1 MFKFKKKQEKDKTK
15 LRGQII
21 ELLSNRII
29 IMGVLLMVLFCLLIY
44 RLFVL
49 QIIQGD
55 EHLANFNYKIK
66 KTIEISGARGNIYDC
81 NGKTLAYNQ
90 LAYTVTLENT
100 DKTSRIARERTN
112 ANGKN
117 GQKVTEN
124 DVKNEVIYKLIK
136 VLETNGDTINYS
148 LPMTVNSKGKL
159 KFTVSGSSLARFKKD
174 IYGITNIDNLSGD
187 EKKKAEKYLNSTPEE
202 VYEYLRSGKNGP
214 QGTGNMFGIADS
226 YSTEDTLKIMS
237 VRYDVFMNRYS
248 QTTPITVATNISD
261 KSIAA
266 ISEHDDEYPGVSIKA
281 DSLRKYNDAK
291 YFSSVLGYTGV
302 VSESELKE
310 LNGNG
315 GKYEA
320 NDVVGKI
327 GIEKTMESTLQG
339 KKGQKDVLVD
349 NLGKVIKTVK
359 TTKASAGNNVYLTID
374 ADLQKYA
381 YNILERRL
389 AGILLAHLTTADTAG
404 SEKRVPIKDVYYAL
418 IDNNIINIS
427 KLSRK
432 KAKTNEKDV
441 YQIYRKKQETVLST
455 LRKDLQ
461 SGTTI
466 RKNLSEEK
474 QDYVSYIYKMLEND
488 GILVASSIDENDQV
502 YLDWKDEKITF
513 RKFLRHA
520 INNEWINISS
530 FNIKSDYYDAD
541 EIYDELINY
550 IVDALKSEE
559 DFDKILYEYMIKNG
573 NLSGKKVCLLLYDQ
587 GVLDKKKDKD
597 YNSLY
602 TGKMSA
608 YNFMYKKI
616 KNIEIT
622 PAQLALDPCSGSVV
636 ITDPDTGEVKAM
648 VSYPSYNNNRLA
660 NGIDSSYYASLNT
673 DLSSP
678 MLNRATQS
686 RTAPGS
692 TFKPISSTAVL
703 EEGVANAST
712 YVKCTG
718 IFDKISPAAKCW
730 IYPNAH
736 GSLNV
741 SGAIA
746 VSCNFFFYQ
755 MGYNL
760 GTVNG
765 TYNSQRGLTKL
776 KKYASM
782 YGFNR
787 KSGVEITEYE
797 PHISDEDAI
806 RSAIGQGTHSYTPSQ
821 ISRYVTSLVN
831 HKNLI
836 DLSLIEKTTDSSGS
850 VITSYKK
857 RTEEKLDI
865 KSSTFDLIKKGMIG
879 VVNGKDS
886 SIKYMYEKQGMK
898 VAGKTGTAQENK
910 KRPNHALFI
919 SYAPYDNPDI
929 TMTVVVPNG
938 YTSANAAEIARD
950 IYKYYFGKASK
961 ARQRKKQQQHYCLQV
976 QMEVMINDVLS
987 QIQVQKDSGSTC

>member
-100 DKTSRIARERTN
+100 DETSRIARERTN

-320 NDVVGKI
+320 NDVVGKT

-886 SIKYMYEKQGMK
+886 SIKYLYEKQGMK

-919 SYAPYDNPDI
+919 SYAPYDNPQI
-929 TMTVVVPNG
+929 AMAVSIPNG
-938 YTSANAAEIARD
+938 YSGSQASELTAKVLNL
-950 IYKYYFGKASK
+950 YFG
-961 ARQRKKQQQHYCLQV
+961 L
-976 QMEVMINDVLS
+976 E
-987 QIQVQKDSGSTC
+987 

>member
-1 MFKFKKKQEKDKTK
+1 MFKFNKKQEKDKTK

-29 IMGVLLMVLFCLLIY
+29 IVGVLLMVLFCLLIY

-100 DKTSRIARERTN
+100 DETSRIARERTN
-112 ANGKN
+112 ANGEN

-320 NDVVGKI
+320 NDVVGKT

-587 GVLDKKKDKD
+587 GVLDKR
-597 YNSLY
+597 
-602 TGKMSA
+602 
-608 YNFMYKKI
+608 KI
-616 KNIEIT
+616 
-622 PAQLALDPCSGSVV
+622 
-636 ITDPDTGEVKAM
+636 
-648 VSYPSYNNNRLA
+648 
-660 NGIDSSYYASLNT
+660 
-673 DLSSP
+673 
-678 MLNRATQS
+678 
-686 RTAPGS
+686 RT
-692 TFKPISSTAVL
+692 IIVCIQ
-703 EEGVANAST
+703 
-712 YVKCTG
+712 VKCL
-718 IFDKISPAAKCW
+718 P
-730 IYPNAH
+730 
-736 GSLNV
+736 
-741 SGAIA
+741 
-746 VSCNFFFYQ
+746 
-755 MGYNL
+755 
-760 GTVNG
+760 
-765 TYNSQRGLTKL
+765 
-776 KKYASM
+776 
-782 YGFNR
+782 
-787 KSGVEITEYE
+787 ITLC
-797 PHISDEDAI
+797 I
-806 RSAIGQGTHSYTPSQ
+806 R
-821 ISRYVTSLVN
+821 R
-831 HKNLI
+831 
-836 DLSLIEKTTDSSGS
+836 
-850 VITSYKK
+850 
-857 RTEEKLDI
+857 
-865 KSSTFDLIKKGMIG
+865 
-879 VVNGKDS
+879 
-886 SIKYMYEKQGMK
+886 
-898 VAGKTGTAQENK
+898 
-910 KRPNHALFI
+910 
-919 SYAPYDNPDI
+919 
-929 TMTVVVPNG
+929 
-938 YTSANAAEIARD
+938 
-950 IYKYYFGKASK
+950 
-961 ARQRKKQQQHYCLQV
+961 
-976 QMEVMINDVLS
+976 
-987 QIQVQKDSGSTC
+987 

>member
-1 MFKFKKKQEKDKTK
+1 MKREVRTLFKLKEKQKTAKGKTK
-15 LRGQII
+15 SLIW
-21 ELLSNRII
+21 ELLSNRIVMLGVFLI
-29 IMGVLLMVLFCLLIY
+29 ILFGLLIY
-44 RLFVL
+44 RLFIL

-81 NGKTLAYNQ
+81 NGKILAYNQ
-90 LAYTVTLENT
+90 LAYTVTLEST
-100 DKTSRIARERTN
+100 DETAKIARERTN

-117 GQKVTEN
+117 GPKVTEN
-124 DVKNEVIYKLIK
+124 DVKNEVIYKLVK
-136 VLETNGDTINYS
+136 TLEENGDTITYS
-148 LPMTVNSKGKL
+148 LPLTVNSKGKL
-159 KFTVSGSSLARFKKD
+159 KFTVSGSALTRFKKD
-174 IYGITNIDNLSGD
+174 IYGITKIDTLSKD

-202 VYEYLRSGKNGP
+202 VYEYLKSGKNGP

-226 YSTEDTLKIMS
+226 YSTKDALKIMS

-248 QTTPITVATNISD
+248 QTTPITVASNISD

-266 ISEHDDEYPGVSIKA
+266 ISEHQEEYPGVAIKA

-291 YFSSVLGYTGV
+291 YFSAIMGYTGV
-302 VSESELKE
+302 ISESELQE
-310 LNGNG
+310 LNDAG
-315 GKYEA
+315 GDYEA
-320 NDVVGKI
+320 NDVVGKT
-327 GIEKTMESTLQG
+327 GIEKTMENTLQG

-389 AGILLAHLTTADTAG
+389 AGILLAHLTTAETAC
-404 SEKRVPIKDVYYAL
+404 SEKMDPIKDVYYEVFD
-418 IDNNIINIS
+418 INIINIS

-432 KAKTNEKDV
+432 NAKKNEREV
-441 YQIYRKKQETVLST
+441 YRIYQKKREKVLNT
-455 LRKDLQ
+455 LQKDLE
-461 SGTTI
+461 SGKTI

-474 QDYVSYIYKMLEND
+474 QDYVNYIYRMLEND
-488 GILVASSIDENDQV
+488 DILVSTAIDENDQV

-513 RKFLRHA
+513 RKFLRYA
-520 INNEWINISS
+520 INNEWIDISS

-541 EIYDELINY
+541 QIYNELINY
-550 IVDALKSEE
+550 IIDALKSEE

-573 NLSGKKVCLLLYDQ
+573 TLSGRRVCLLLYDQ

-597 YNSLY
+597 YNDLY

-622 PAQLALDPCSGSVV
+622 PAQLALDPCSGSVI
-636 ITDPDTGEVKAM
+636 ITDPDTGEVRAM
-648 VSYPSYNNNRLA
+648 VSYPSYDNNRLA
-660 NGIDSSYYASLNT
+660 NGIDSEYYASLNT

-692 TFKPISSTAVL
+692 TFKPISSTAIL
-703 EEGVANAST
+703 EEGVADSST

-718 IFDKISPAAKCW
+718 IFDKVSPAAKCW

-746 VSCNFFFYQ
+746 VSCNYFFYQ

-776 KKYASM
+776 KKYAAM
-782 YGFNR
+782 YGLNR

-797 PHISDEDAI
+797 PHISDEDAV

-836 DLSLIEKTTDSSGS
+836 NLSLLEKTTSASGK
-850 VITSYKK
+850 ILTSYEK
-857 RTEEKLDI
+857 RTEEKLKI
-865 KSSTFDLIKKGMIG
+865 KSTTFDLIKKGMIG

-886 SIKYMYEKQGMK
+886 SIKYLYKKQGMK

-961 ARQRKKQQQHYCLQV
+961 AEKKATSALLPTGSDGS
-976 QMEVMINDVLS
+976 ND
-987 QIQVQKDSGSTC
+987 

>member
-1 MFKFKKKQEKDKTK
+1 MFKFNKKQEKDKTK

-29 IMGVLLMVLFCLLIY
+29 IVGVLLMVLFCLLIY

-100 DKTSRIARERTN
+100 DETSRIARERTN
-112 ANGKN
+112 ANGEN

-266 ISEHDDEYPGVSIKA
+266 ISEHDD
-281 DSLRKYNDAK
+281 SLRKYNDAK

-320 NDVVGKI
+320 NDVVGKT

-886 SIKYMYEKQGMK
+886 SIKYLYEKQGMK

-961 ARQRKKQQQHYCLQV
+961 AEKKATTALLPTGSDGS
-976 QMEVMINDVLS
+976 ND
-987 QIQVQKDSGSTC
+987 

>member
-1 MFKFKKKQEKDKTK
+1 MKREVRTLFKLKEKQKTAKGKTK
-15 LRGQII
+15 SLIW
-21 ELLSNRII
+21 ELLSNRIVMLGVFLI
-29 IMGVLLMVLFCLLIY
+29 ILFGLLIY
-44 RLFVL
+44 RLFIL

-81 NGKTLAYNQ
+81 NGKILAYNQ
-90 LAYTVTLENT
+90 LAYTVTLEST
-100 DKTSRIARERTN
+100 DETAKIARERTN

-117 GQKVTEN
+117 GPKVTEN
-124 DVKNEVIYKLIK
+124 DVKNEVIYKLVK
-136 VLETNGDTINYS
+136 TLEENGDTITYS
-148 LPMTVNSKGKL
+148 LPLTVNSKGKL
-159 KFTVSGSSLARFKKD
+159 KFTVSGSALTRFKKD
-174 IYGITNIDNLSGD
+174 IYGITKIDTLSKD

-202 VYEYLRSGKNGP
+202 VYEYLKSGKNGP

-226 YSTEDTLKIMS
+226 YSTKDSLKIMS

-248 QTTPITVATNISD
+248 QTTPITVASNISD

-266 ISEHDDEYPGVSIKA
+266 ISEHQEEYPGVAIKA

-291 YFSSVLGYTGV
+291 YFSAIMGYTGV
-302 VSESELKE
+302 VSESELQE
-310 LNGNG
+310 LNDAG
-315 GKYEA
+315 GDYEA
-320 NDVVGKI
+320 NDVVGKT
-327 GIEKTMESTLQG
+327 GIEKTMENTLQG

-418 IDNNIINIS
+418 VDNNIINIS

-432 KAKTNEKDV
+432 NAKKNEREV
-441 YQIYRKKQETVLST
+441 YRIYQKKREKVLNT
-455 LRKDLQ
+455 LQKDLE
-461 SGTTI
+461 SGKTI

-474 QDYVSYIYKMLEND
+474 QDYVNYIYRMLEND
-488 GILVASSIDENDQV
+488 DILVSTAIDENDQV

-513 RKFLRHA
+513 RKFLRYA
-520 INNEWINISS
+520 INNEWIDISS

-541 EIYDELINY
+541 QIYNELINY
-550 IVDALKSEE
+550 IIDALKSEE

-573 NLSGKKVCLLLYDQ
+573 TLSGRRVCLLLYDQ

-597 YNSLY
+597 YNDLY

-622 PAQLALDPCSGSVV
+622 PAQLALDPCSGSVI
-636 ITDPDTGEVKAM
+636 ITDPDTGEVRAM
-648 VSYPSYNNNRLA
+648 VSYPSYDNNRLA
-660 NGIDSSYYASLNT
+660 NGIDSEYYASLNT

-692 TFKPISSTAVL
+692 TFKPISSTAIL
-703 EEGVANAST
+703 EEGVADSST

-718 IFDKISPAAKCW
+718 IFDKVSPAAKCW

-746 VSCNFFFYQ
+746 VSCNYFFYQ

-776 KKYASM
+776 KKYAAM
-782 YGFNR
+782 YGLNR

-797 PHISDEDAI
+797 PHISDEDAV

-836 DLSLIEKTTDSSGS
+836 NLSLLEKTTSASGK
-850 VITSYKK
+850 ILTSYEK
-857 RTEEKLDI
+857 RTEEKLKI
-865 KSSTFDLIKKGMIG
+865 KSTTFDLIKKGMIG

-886 SIKYMYEKQGMK
+886 SIKYLYKKQGMK

-961 ARQRKKQQQHYCLQV
+961 AEKKATSALLPTGSDGS
-976 QMEVMINDVLS
+976 ND
-987 QIQVQKDSGSTC
+987 

>member
-100 DKTSRIARERTN
+100 DETSRIARERTN

-320 NDVVGKI
+320 NDVVGKT

-765 TYNSQRGLTKL
+765 T
-776 KKYASM
+776 
-782 YGFNR
+782 
-787 KSGVEITEYE
+787 
-797 PHISDEDAI
+797 
-806 RSAIGQGTHSYTPSQ
+806 
-821 ISRYVTSLVN
+821 
-831 HKNLI
+831 
-836 DLSLIEKTTDSSGS
+836 
-850 VITSYKK
+850 
-857 RTEEKLDI
+857 
-865 KSSTFDLIKKGMIG
+865 
-879 VVNGKDS
+879 
-886 SIKYMYEKQGMK
+886 
-898 VAGKTGTAQENK
+898 
-910 KRPNHALFI
+910 
-919 SYAPYDNPDI
+919 
-929 TMTVVVPNG
+929 
-938 YTSANAAEIARD
+938 
-950 IYKYYFGKASK
+950 
-961 ARQRKKQQQHYCLQV
+961 
-976 QMEVMINDVLS
+976 
-987 QIQVQKDSGSTC
+987 

>member
-49 QIIQGD
+49 QIIQGN

-100 DKTSRIARERTN
+100 DETSRIARERTN

-320 NDVVGKI
+320 NDVVGKT

-488 GILVASSIDENDQV
+488 GILVASSIDE
-502 YLDWKDEKITF
+502 KDEKITF

-573 NLSGKKVCLLLYDQ
+573 NLSGKKVCLLLYEQ

-886 SIKYMYEKQGMK
+886 SIKYLYEKQGMK

-961 ARQRKKQQQHYCLQV
+961 AEKKATTALLPTGSDGS
-976 QMEVMINDVLS
+976 ND
-987 QIQVQKDSGSTC
+987 